1 MAEGWV
7 YIMTNRPNGTLYI
20 GVTDNLPRR
29 AWEQSRGACR
39 RFHKRYGL
47 KRLVYVEQHPDIRT
61 ARQRERNLKHYSH
74 AWKVRLILVSN
85 PSWDDLYDQLA

>member
-1 MAEGWV
+1 M
-7 YIMTNRPNGTLYI
+7 MTNRPNGTLYV

-29 AWEQSRGACR
+29 AWEHREGLVEG
-39 RFHKRYGL
+39 FTKRYGL
-47 KRLVYVEQHPDIRT
+47 KRLVYPEHHTNIRT
-61 ARQRERNLKHYSH
+61 ARQREQNLKHYSR